1 MSSVV
6 FVGLL
11 GVVVGVLA
19 ERIARVF
26 GRLYCETSDWETRY
40 TTATL
45 NPFGLYKEIEP
56 EQAKMFAK
64 RVGYRFAIDVFNG
77 KEIPTGL
84 RDIKVEL
91 VREGGSPLES
101 RPYDLMSVRKD
112 ELSKGLVRTEVAVIN
127 IPPRHFVHMQLTGSF
142 DTREAVVALRGGS
155 WKRVEIVGQLSRG
168 LLLSRSKIYRKKI
181 ATP

>member
-19 ERIARVF
+19 ERIARVL
-26 GRLYCETSDWETRY
+26 GRLYCETSDWETRF

-45 NPFGLYKEIEP
+45 NPVGLYKEMEP
-56 EQAKMFAK
+56 GQAKMFAK
-64 RVGYRFAIDVFNG
+64 RVEYRFAIDVFNG

-101 RPYDLMSVRKD
+101 RPEDLMSLRKD
-112 ELSKGLVRTEVAVIN
+112 ELSEGLVRTEVSVIN

-142 DTREAVVALRGGS
+142 DTREAVVALTGGS
-155 WKRVEIVGQLSRG
+155 WRRVELVGKLPGG
-168 LLLSRSKIYRKKI
+168 LLFSRSKTYRKTI